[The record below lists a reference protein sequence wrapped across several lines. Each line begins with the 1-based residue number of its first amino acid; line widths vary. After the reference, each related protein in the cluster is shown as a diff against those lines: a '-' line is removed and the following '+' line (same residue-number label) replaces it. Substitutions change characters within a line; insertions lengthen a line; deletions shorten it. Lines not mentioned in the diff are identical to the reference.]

1 VQQQRT
7 ERINKTIEA
16 VKERLTTEINY
27 WEKQAEKFL
36 LKMGV
41 QTNAQLNYDNYRRR
55 AEELKARREK
65 RLAEL
70 EQERNISAKSP
81 VVLGGALIVPVALIQ
96 HLKGE
101 TQQTPGNFA
110 IEKQQVEK
118 LAMEAVMA
126 AERKQGFEP
135 RDVSANKC
143 GYDIESRI
151 PGTNP
156 LRFIEVKG
164 RIRGAS
170 TVTVTKNE
178 IITAL
183 NKPDSYILALV
194 AVSDS
199 AELSLNNCTVRYVE
213 RPFQQKPDFA
223 VTSVNY
229 SWSELWSRATLV

>member
-1 VQQQRT
+1 
-7 ERINKTIEA
+7 
-16 VKERLTTEINY
+16 
-27 WEKQAEKFL
+27 
-36 LKMGV
+36 M
-41 QTNAQLNYDNYRRR
+41 
-55 AEELKARREK
+55 
-65 RLAEL
+65 
-70 EQERNISAKSP
+70 
-81 VVLGGALIVPVALIQ
+81 
-96 HLKGE
+96 KGE
-101 TQQTPGNFA
+101 TQQTSGNFA
-110 IEKQQVEK
+110 QEKQQVEK
-118 LAMEAVMA
+118 LAMEAVMV
-126 AERKQGFEP
+126 AEQKLGFQP
-135 RDVSANKC
+135 RDVSADKC

-151 PGTNP
+151 PGTNR

-194 AVSDS
+194 EVSES
-199 AELSLNNCTVRYVE
+199 TQLSLNNCTVRYVE